1 MCEDSNSPGEPLDFR
16 QRKGQSTFMWT
27 ASFTLQSGLRLT
39 IMDFGKPLFNLFF
52 KKKKILKSS
61 FLLYAPTIPCFAFT
75 NKLSISGI

>member
-1 MCEDSNSPGEPLDFR
+1 MWEDSNSPGEPLDFR

-39 IMDFGKPLFNLFF
+39 IMDFGKSLFNLF
-52 KKKKILKSS
+52 KKKILKSS
-61 FLLYAPTIPCFAFT
+61 FLLYTPTIPCFAFT

>member
-16 QRKGQSTFMWT
+16 QRKGQSTLMWT

-39 IMDFGKPLFNLFF
+39 IMDFGKS
-52 KKKKILKSS
+52 LKSS
-61 FLLYAPTIPCFAFT
+61 FLLYTPTIPCLAFT

>member
-39 IMDFGKPLFNLFF
+39 IMDFGKS
-52 KKKKILKSS
+52 LKSS
-61 FLLYAPTIPCFAFT
+61 FLLYTPTILCFAFT